1 MHVIDLVHRWMGGL
15 IGLVL
20 VVLGAS
26 GALLS
31 QKHLWVML
39 PHVHDAQVQ
48 ETGALIAATERM
60 MAIPGA
66 RGVVFA
72 GPDFGLNQVG
82 LKNDIT
88 AYATQSGVEV
98 TRWSSK
104 WERPEVWLFDL
115 HHYLFSGDVGKNIAG
130 IAGIAGLL
138 FVISGAILWWR
149 LRSTYEFRLWPRRMT
164 RPAILRHHR
173 DLGIVL
179 APLLAVTIFTGTTM
193 VFRPVASLL
202 TGPATEA
209 VLQAA
214 FQPPPPSRA
223 KLSAKP
229 DYRGIIETARARYP
243 DAEIRILSLPR
254 GDTGYISLRLRQP
267 REWLPNGRTTL
278 WFDASTSELA
288 YARDALK
295 LPKAAQVYNA
305 HYAIHSG
312 KVGGWAYRSVV
323 TLSGVG
329 LTVMGAFTLW
339 TFWFRRK
346 TKKPKLARASRTL
359 R

>member
-1 MHVIDLVHRWMGGL
+1 MRLIDVAHRWTGGL

-48 ETGALIAATERM
+48 DTAALAAATERM

-72 GPDFGLNQVG
+72 GPDFGLNQVNM
-82 LKNDIT
+82 KDEVT
-88 AYATQSGVEV
+88 AYANQTGVELK
-98 TRWSSK
+98 RWSSK

-115 HHYLFSGDVGKNIAG
+115 HHYLFSGDVGKTIAG
-130 IAGIAGLL
+130 VAGIAGLL
-138 FVISGAILWWR
+138 FVITGAILWWR
-149 LRSTYEFRLWPRRMT
+149 LRRTFRPRLWPRRMT
-164 RPAILRHHR
+164 RPAILHHHR
-173 DLGIVL
+173 DLGVVL
-179 APLLAVTIFTGTTM
+179 APLLAVTLFTGTTM

-202 TGPATEA
+202 TGPGTGAA
-209 VLQAA
+209 LQAA
-214 FQPPPPSRA
+214 FQPPPPSEA
-223 KLSAKP
+223 KLAAMP
-229 DYRGIIETARARYP
+229 DYRKIIETARTRYP

-254 GDTGYISLRLRQP
+254 GERGYISLRVRQP
-267 REWLPNGRTTL
+267 QEWLPNGRTTL

-288 YARDALK
+288 HVRDALT
-295 LPKAAQVYNA
+295 LPGAAQVYNA
-305 HYAIHSG
+305 HYPVHSG
-312 KVGGWAYRSVV
+312 KVGGWAYRLVV

-329 LTVMGAFTLW
+329 LTVMGSFTLW

-346 TKKPKLARASRTL
+346 TMKPKRARTTA
-359 R
+359 

>member
-1 MHVIDLVHRWMGGL
+1 MRLIDVAHRWTGGL
-15 IGLVL
+15 IGLIL
-20 VVLGAS
+20 VVLGVS

-48 ETGALIAATERM
+48 DTAALVAATERM

-72 GPDFGLNQVG
+72 GPDFGLNQVNM
-82 LKNDIT
+82 KDEVT
-88 AYATQSGVEV
+88 AYANQTGVEL

-115 HHYLFSGDVGKNIAG
+115 HHYLFSGDVGKTIAG
-130 IAGIAGLL
+130 VAGIAGLL
-138 FVISGAILWWR
+138 FVTTGAILWWR
-149 LRSTYEFRLWPRRMT
+149 LRSAFRPRLWPRRMS
-164 RPAILRHHR
+164 RPAILHHHR
-173 DLGIVL
+173 DLGVVL
-179 APLLAVTIFTGTTM
+179 APLLAVTLFTGTTM

-202 TGPATEA
+202 TGPGTRAA
-209 VLQAA
+209 LQAA
-214 FQPPPPSRA
+214 FEPPPPSEATLAAR
-223 KLSAKP
+223 P
-229 DYRGIIETARARYP
+229 DYRGIIETARTRYP

-254 GDTGYISLRLRQP
+254 GDRGYISLRVRQP
-267 REWLPNGRTTL
+267 QEWLPNGRTML

-288 YARDALK
+288 HLRDALT
-295 LPKAAQVYNA
+295 LSRAAQVYNA
-305 HYAIHSG
+305 YYPVHSG
-312 KVGGWAYRSVV
+312 KVGGWAYRLVV

-329 LTVMGAFTLW
+329 LTVMGAFTVW

-346 TKKPKLARASRTL
+346 AMRPKRARAVA
-359 R
+359 

>member
-1 MHVIDLVHRWMGGL
+1 MRLIDVAHRWTGGL
-15 IGLVL
+15 IGLIL

-48 ETGALIAATERM
+48 DTAALVAATERM

-72 GPDFGLNQVG
+72 GPDFGLNQVNM
-82 LKNDIT
+82 KDEVT
-88 AYATQSGVEV
+88 AYANQTGVEL

-115 HHYLFSGDVGKNIAG
+115 HHNLFSGDVGKTIAG
-130 IAGIAGLL
+130 VAGIAGLL
-138 FVISGAILWWR
+138 FVITGAILWWR
-149 LRSTYEFRLWPRRMT
+149 LRRTFRPRLWPRRMT
-164 RPAILRHHR
+164 RPAILHHHR
-173 DLGIVL
+173 DLGVVL
-179 APLLAVTIFTGTTM
+179 APLLAVTLFTGTTM

-202 TGPATEA
+202 TGPGTGAA
-209 VLQAA
+209 LQAA
-214 FQPPPPSRA
+214 FEPPPPSKA
-223 KLSAKP
+223 KLATMP
-229 DYRGIIETARARYP
+229 DYRKIIETARTRYP

-254 GDTGYISLRLRQP
+254 GDRGYISLRVRQP
-267 REWLPNGRTTL
+267 QEWLPNGRTTL

-288 YARDALK
+288 HVRDALT
-295 LPKAAQVYNA
+295 LPGAAQVYNA
-305 HYAIHSG
+305 HYPAHSG
-312 KVGGWAYRSVV
+312 KVGGWAYRLLV

-339 TFWFRRK
+339 TFWLRRK
-346 TKKPKLARASRTL
+346 AMKPKRARAAA
-359 R
+359 